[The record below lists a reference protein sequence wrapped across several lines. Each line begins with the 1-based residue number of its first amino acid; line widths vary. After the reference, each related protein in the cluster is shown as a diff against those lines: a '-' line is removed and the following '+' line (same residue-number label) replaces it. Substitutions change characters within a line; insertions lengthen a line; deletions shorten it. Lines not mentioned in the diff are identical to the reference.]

1 MFRPVTEWLDLFVQ
15 QILQTNIIQ
24 WIILITG
31 VSEVLLARANHVGLY
46 AAGLISSLLS
56 IYSLYTAQLYAEC
69 ILSMYYV
76 VISVYGWWFWVKK
89 KDRAEV
95 AVTFTTQREW
105 LIVMAIALGGWA
117 FFYVLL
123 KFIAP
128 LYLKF
133 FIASNVPA
141 WDSWVTATA
150 WAGTWLLTRR
160 KVENWLVLNVSN
172 IFAIPLLLQ
181 KQLPLMAVLTT
192 FLFVVACFGY
202 AHWRRLASN
211 AVDGSNVAV

>member
-1 MFRPVTEWLDLFVQ
+1 MRVTEWFDLFVR

-24 WIILITG
+24 WVILITG

-46 AAGLISSLLS
+46 VAGLISSILS

-76 VISVYGWWFWVKK
+76 VMSVYGWWFWVRK
-89 KDRAEV
+89 KDSLAV
-95 AVTFTTQREW
+95 PVTFTNRREW
-105 LIVMAIALGGWA
+105 LTVAVIAFGGWV

-128 LYLKF
+128 LYFTF
-133 FIASNVPA
+133 FILSDVPA
-141 WDSWVTATA
+141 WDSWVSASA

-172 IFAIPLLLQ
+172 IFAIPLLIQ
-181 KQLPLMAVLTT
+181 KQLPLMAVLIL

-202 AHWRRLASN
+202 FDWRKLALK
-211 AVDGSNVAV
+211 ATGGSNVTV

>member
-1 MFRPVTEWLDLFVQ
+1 MRVTEWFDMFVQ
-15 QILQTNIIQ
+15 QVLQTNMIQ
-24 WIILITG
+24 WIILIAG

-46 AAGLISSLLS
+46 AAGLISSLLA

-69 ILSMYYV
+69 ILSIYYV
-76 VISVYGWWFWVKK
+76 VMSVYGWWFWVKRG
-89 KDRAEV
+89 DRPAV
-95 AVTFTTQREW
+95 PVTFTSRREW
-105 LIVMAIALGGWA
+105 WTVAAIAFGGWV
-117 FFYVLL
+117 FFYILL
-123 KFIAP
+123 RFIAP

-172 IFAIPLLLQ
+172 AFAIPLLFQ
-181 KQLPLMAVLTT
+181 KQLPLMAVLTA

-202 AHWRRLASN
+202 VHWRKLASN
-211 AVDGSNVAV
+211 SISGSNVAV